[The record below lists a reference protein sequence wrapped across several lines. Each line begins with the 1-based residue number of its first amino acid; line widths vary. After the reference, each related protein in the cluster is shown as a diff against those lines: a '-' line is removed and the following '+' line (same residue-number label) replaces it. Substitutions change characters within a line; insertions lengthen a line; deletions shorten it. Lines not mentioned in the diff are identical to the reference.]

1 MNIQNRGSK
10 RYTVKESYRNQA
22 YVGVVNLD
30 PRTNL
35 WAWKGHVDFNE
46 GLHSMFTN
54 RTFKTASQAEDHM
67 RQFAQQCIDNR
78 LNATQPHGF

>member
-1 MNIQNRGSK
+1 MNSINRGNK
-10 RYTVKESYRNQA
+10 RYTIKGSYRNKA

-30 PRTNL
+30 ARTNS

-54 RTFKTASQAEDHM
+54 RTFTTALQAEDHM

-78 LNATQPHGF
+78 LDATQPHGF